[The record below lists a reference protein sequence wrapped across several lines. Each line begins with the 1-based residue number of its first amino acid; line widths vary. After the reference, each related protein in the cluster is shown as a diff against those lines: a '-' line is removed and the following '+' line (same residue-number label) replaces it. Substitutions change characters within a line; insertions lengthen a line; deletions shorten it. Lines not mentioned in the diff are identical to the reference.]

1 MYEQFTEQFQT
12 SMKPVTALMEIN
24 IKAVEALAEQQ
35 ASFFTSAMNDSL
47 AYTQDISSQT
57 DLASLLKVQ
66 KEYSEDFSDKLITAT
81 KDMYAVMVE
90 SQDKKNAILKEA
102 FTKVQ
107 EMASTMT
114 VAPKPAPKRKSAAK

>member
-12 SMKPVTALMEIN
+12 SLKPVTALMEIN

-57 DLASLLKVQ
+57 DLASLLKIRFGHCRQ
-66 KEYSEDFSDKLITAT
+66 IEFRHWRWHH
-81 KDMYAVMVE
+81 
-90 SQDKKNAILKEA
+90 
-102 FTKVQ
+102 FH
-107 EMASTMT
+107 
-114 VAPKPAPKRKSAAK
+114 

>member
-12 SMKPVTALMEIN
+12 SLKPVTALMEIN

-57 DLASLLKVQ
+57 DLASLLKIQ

-107 EMASTMT
+107 AMASTMT

>member
-66 KEYSEDFSDKLITAT
+66 KEYSEDFSDKLITAS

>member
-12 SMKPVTALMEIN
+12 SMKPLTALMEIN